1 MSYTA
6 DQATDAIADLD
17 INTLSPKEIEQ
28 ELKSIINQL
37 DITPQNTNNRAATVN
52 DIVDNP
58 NFHLLNNTFI
68 YFYTNSKVILLRYNK
83 NKRKLC
89 KGKKC
94 HL

>member
-17 INTLSPKEIEQ
+17 INTLSPKEVEQ

-37 DITPQNTNNRAATVN
+37 DTTPLNTTNRATTVLYSASSVN

-58 NFHLLNNTFI
+58 DFRLINNTFI

-83 NKRKLC
+83 P
-89 KGKKC
+89 KKVT
-94 HL
+94 